1 MLDVLDVVNLT
12 AGFVLASAL
21 IAIGVVLVAGSMSG
35 WHGGLTALGM
45 LLTVLL
51 TVSAAVNVPLSG
63 GIGDHRYATN
73 QITEV
78 QQRYQLAI
86 GNMDVD
92 LSDVQFPQGVTTV
105 EARVGIG
112 ELVIYVPH
120 DVAVQV
126 HWTVSGGNVD
136 ILGFNQNGTSLDD
149 QSETHDFAQAGKRL
163 VIEARM
169 GFGDIKVRQR

>member
-1 MLDVLDVVNLT
+1 M
-12 AGFVLASAL
+12 
-21 IAIGVVLVAGSMSG
+21 
-35 WHGGLTALGM
+35 GM

-112 ELVIYVPH
+112 ELVIYVPR
-120 DVAVQV
+120 DVVVQV